1 MVSISFWKS
10 EKGHYLLEIRLIV
23 WVDIVNL
30 DATCLVVLEVPDDL
44 IGISLAPVA
53 RLAGSVG
60 DAAQRAS
67 VVVGTYAGE
76 LANYFL
82 TGLVRANA

>member
-23 WVDIVNL
+23 WVDIVDL
-30 DATCLVVLEVPDDL
+30 DATCLVVLEIPDDL

-53 RLAGSVG
+53 RLACSVG
-60 DAAQRAS
+60 DAAQRAA
-67 VVVGTYAGE
+67 VVVGAYVAG
-76 LANYFL
+76 LADYFL
-82 TGLVRANA
+82 TVAGTANA